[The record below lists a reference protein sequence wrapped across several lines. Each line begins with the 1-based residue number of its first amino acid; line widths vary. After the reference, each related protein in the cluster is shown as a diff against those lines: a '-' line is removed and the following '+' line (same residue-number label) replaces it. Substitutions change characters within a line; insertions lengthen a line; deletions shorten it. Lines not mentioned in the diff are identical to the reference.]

1 MLRDKIKTILAT
13 ETSDMY
19 KINKLAIALEKL
31 FVDELNDATVAALK
45 RIYDDRTTDTPKVT
59 E

>member
-13 ETSDMY
+13 ETSDMM
-19 KINKLAIALEKL
+19 KINNLANALEKL

-45 RIYDDRTTDTPKVT
+45 RICDDRAT
-59 E
+59 